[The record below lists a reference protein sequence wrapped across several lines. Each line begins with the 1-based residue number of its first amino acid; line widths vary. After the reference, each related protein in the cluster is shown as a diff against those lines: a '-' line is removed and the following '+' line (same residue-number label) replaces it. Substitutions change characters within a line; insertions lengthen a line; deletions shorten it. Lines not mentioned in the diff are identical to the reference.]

1 MKASAIALLCLNA
14 LGVDATR
21 KVGKGRPI
29 PGRKD
34 CEEHDVEICK
44 AVGPAKNIAVNGDFE
59 APTLAP
65 WVAVAANKDSGV
77 RQRENVERG
86 CHASSQQCYFA
97 TSNGDGHRKP
107 YEDLYIELETIKDH
121 TYDLTG
127 YQKAIDNI
135 CTVQYRIGQA
145 VQGSDLVTTQT
156 SRPDSAAWIKAS
168 GSFKAKTKNTKLWV
182 RVNCQLQCNKTR
194 GAVLDDITVV
204 DREEPKDCTTS
215 ISTSYFPTS
224 TQIITPTSTPIEV
237 IPTPEPTLPSS
248 EPITEPTEPTSTITT
263 EDNSPESTSAI
274 VIPTPE
280 PTLPSNEPTPE
291 PTEPTS
297 TITTEDNSPEST
309 SAIVIPTPSPTGEC
323 QEWVAH
329 GCFSDSRDGRTLS
342 TVKTQDIS
350 EPMTNKLCQDLCKAE
365 GFVFAGTEYG
375 QECWCGNAIENSP
388 SESDQ
393 CTVACTGNPVQTC
406 GGPDALTVFK
416 LSDVECAV
424 TTSTM
429 TSELSTEASTTEA
442 STIEASTTEASS
454 TISESFTEASSTVAS
469 TTSAETDIVTPTPT
483 LTPSVCQEEI
493 AAGMYII
500 L

>member
-14 LGVDATR
+14 LGVDATG
-21 KVGKGRPI
+21 KIGKGRPI

-34 CEEHDVEICK
+34 CEEHDVEVCK
-44 AVGPAKNIAVNGDFE
+44 DAGSAKNIAANGDFE
-59 APTLAP
+59 TPTLAP
-65 WVAVAANKDSGV
+65 WVAVEANKDSGV

-127 YQKAIDNI
+127 YQKAIDNT

-156 SRPDSAAWIKAS
+156 SRSNSATRIKAS
-168 GSFKAKTKNTKLWV
+168 GSFKAKTKKTKLWV

-204 DREEPKDCTTS
+204 DRENPKDCTTS

-224 TQIITPTSTPIEV
+224 THVITPTSTPIEV
-237 IPTPEPTLPSS
+237 IPTPEPTAPSS
-248 EPITEPTEPTSTITT
+248 EP
-263 EDNSPESTSAI
+263 
-274 VIPTPE
+274 
-280 PTLPSNEPTPE
+280 TLE

-329 GCFSDSRDGRTLS
+329 GCLSDSRDGRTLS

-350 EPMTNKLCQDLCKAE
+350 EPMTNELCQDLCKTE

-388 SESDQ
+388 SESEQ
-393 CTVACTGNPVQTC
+393 CIVACAGNPAQTC
-406 GGPDALTVFK
+406 GGPDALNVFK

-424 TTSTM
+424 TSSTI
-429 TSELSTEASTTEA
+429 TSESST
-442 STIEASTTEASS
+442 EASTTEASS
-454 TISESFTEASSTVAS
+454 TISESSTEASSTEAS

-483 LTPSVCQEEI
+483 PTPSVCQEEI
-493 AAGMYII
+493 AAGMYI
-500 L
+500 LL

>member
-1 MKASAIALLCLNA
+1 MVGSIMKASAIALLCLNA
-14 LGVDATR
+14 LGVDATG
-21 KVGKGRPI
+21 KIGKGRPI

-34 CEEHDVEICK
+34 CEEHDVEVCK
-44 AVGPAKNIAVNGDFE
+44 DAGPAKNIAVNGDFE

-65 WVAVAANKDSGV
+65 WVAVDANKDSGV
-77 RQRENVERG
+77 RQRENVDHG

-127 YQKAIDNI
+127 YQKAISNT

-145 VQGSDLVTTQT
+145 VQDSDLVTTQT
-156 SRPDSAAWIKAS
+156 SRSDSATWLKAS

-204 DREEPKDCTTS
+204 DRENPKDCTTS
-215 ISTSYFPTS
+215 ISTSFFPT
-224 TQIITPTSTPIEV
+224 TTAIITPTSTSIV
-237 IPTPEPTLPSS
+237 VTTTSN
-248 EPITEPTEPTSTITT
+248 PITEPTI
-263 EDNSPESTSAI
+263 
-274 VIPTPE
+274 
-280 PTLPSNEPTPE
+280 EPTPE
-291 PTEPTS
+291 PTPPTS
-297 TITTEDNSPEST
+297 TTTEDNSPEST

-329 GCFSDSRDGRTLS
+329 GCLSDSRDGRTLS
-342 TVKTQDIS
+342 TGKTQDIS
-350 EPMTNKLCQDLCKAE
+350 EPMTNQLCQDLCKAE

-388 SESDQ
+388 SESEQ
-393 CTVACTGNPVQTC
+393 CIVACAGNPAQTC
-406 GGPDALTVFK
+406 GGPDILNVFK

-424 TTSTM
+424 TSSTI
-429 TSELSTEASTTEA
+429 TSESSTEASTTAA
-442 STIEASTTEASS
+442 STTISESSTEASS
-454 TISESFTEASSTVAS
+454 TEVTSTEVTSTEATSTEATSTEVS

-483 LTPSVCQEEI
+483 PSVCQEEI
-493 AAGMYII
+493 AAGMNI
-500 L
+500 LL